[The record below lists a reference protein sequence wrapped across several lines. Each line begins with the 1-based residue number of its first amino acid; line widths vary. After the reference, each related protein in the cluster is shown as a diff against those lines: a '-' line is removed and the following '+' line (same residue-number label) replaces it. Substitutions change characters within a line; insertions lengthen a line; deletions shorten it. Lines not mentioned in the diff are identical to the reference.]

1 MAIAP
6 VAAVRSSFYLV
17 AGVLVVAPPLL
28 CSVFCRGRIIFTR
41 MQVLPDFVLA
51 YVQFNFWPQEWDV
64 ARAEEVRCCG
74 RCPPPL
80 PSPPNFCGD

>member
-1 MAIAP
+1 
-6 VAAVRSSFYLV
+6 
-17 AGVLVVAPPLL
+17 
-28 CSVFCRGRIIFTR
+28 

-80 PSPPNFCGD
+80 PCPPNFCGD